1 MEYESFLY
9 DGVTAIEA
17 EEDMDRIKYSDLG
30 IDTNFSENYD
40 TGMVDLINPTVYLPS
55 DNSVGNFV
63 GGLSTSTGN
72 SQQTQEQVDSF
83 IDSLQQ
89 PQYQPSPGPEPDPE
103 PNPDPNPNPDPDI
116 GGGVSPNPNPDPN
129 PDVGG
134 NPDAGEGSGGIEEDS
149 DFTSLW
155 QI

>member
-1 MEYESFLY
+1 MKVFFY

-116 GGGVSPNPNPDPN
+116 GGVSLQILTQTLTLMQGVILMRERVAVEQKRIPTLQ
-129 PDVGG
+129 
-134 NPDAGEGSGGIEEDS
+134 A
-149 DFTSLW
+149 FW